1 MMNVCFQC
9 GLYHADK
16 IIDPSGPFAICPECG
31 FKHRFV
37 QLPLFIVSGASG
49 AGKST
54 VCHNLLGKL
63 THVVLLDS
71 DILWRPE
78 FNTPDNNYRD
88 YFETWLRMCKN
99 ISQSGQ
105 PVVLFG
111 AGVGVPENIEPRIE
125 RRYFSAVEYLA
136 LVCNDDILADR
147 LKQRPAWRGTQ
158 APAYIEEHQRFNQWF
173 KTRSATEPFITLVDT
188 TEMTAETAAMNVTA
202 WINEKLNALNVNGS
216 AYAHAADM
224 RKRQG

>member
-99 ISQSGQ
+99 ISQLGQ

-173 KTRSATEPFITLVDT
+173 KTRSATEPFIKLVDT

-202 WINEKLNALNVNGS
+202 WINEKLNALNGS
-216 AYAHAADM
+216 AYASAADR